1 MKKTVYGSIGDGIKP
16 RIAGSI
22 RIGLICPEHFRMG
35 IKERGDAYD
44 CGKNPHKLKKAG
56 HLCRK
61 AADSDLCGYL

>member
-1 MKKTVYGSIGDGIKP
+1 MACFNIAGGTKP
-16 RIAGSI
+16 KAAGSI

-44 CGKNPHKLKKAG
+44 CSKDPHKLKKAG

-61 AADSDLCGYL
+61 AAASDLCGYL